1 MFDAGLVL
9 EGGGMRGIYSAG
21 VLEFFLEK
29 GIRFANCYGVSAGS
43 CHMCS
48 YMSGQRQRSYRI
60 SVKYLKDKEYC
71 SFYSLLKTGDLFGAD
86 FCYNKLP
93 NVLDPYD
100 YDGFNQY
107 PGKGYAVVTN
117 IRTGK
122 AEYPELK
129 DMHTDIEWIRA
140 SSSMPLVS
148 RNVEKNGE
156 LYLDGGITDPIP
168 IQKALADGNKKNI
181 VVLTKENGYIREPFK
196 HIGLLRL
203 VYHKYPTV
211 AESMKNRHTAY
222 NETMRFIEEEEKKG
236 NLFVIRPKENPRFGR
251 VEKDKNKLRKLYWQG
266 FRDAEAC
273 YEKMLD
279 YLKQES

>member
-21 VLEFFLEK
+21 VLEFFMEK
-29 GIRFANCYGVSAGS
+29 KIQFANCYGVSAGS

-60 SVKYLKDKEYC
+60 SLKYLKDREYC

-100 YDGFNQY
+100 YGEFNRY

-117 IRTGK
+117 IRTGET
-122 AEYPELK
+122 EYPQLK
-129 DMHTDIEWIRA
+129 DMHTDIEWVRA

-148 RNVEKNGE
+148 KNVEKNGE

-168 IQKALADGNKKNI
+168 IRKAIADRNPKII
-181 VVLTKENGYIREPFK
+181 VVLTKENGYVREPFK
-196 HIGLLRL
+196 HIKLLKA
-203 VYHKYPTV
+203 VYCKYPKV
-211 AESMKNRHTAY
+211 VESMKHRHSAY
-222 NETMRFIEEEEKKG
+222 NETMQFIEAEEKKG
-236 NLFVIRPKENPRFGR
+236 NIFVIRPKENPGFGR
-251 VEKDKNKLRKLYWQG
+251 VEKDKSKLKKLYWQG
-266 FRDAEAC
+266 YHDAEEC
-273 YEKMLD
+273 YESMLK
-279 YLKQES
+279 YLN